1 MILLA
6 LALLAGLTWWLASRR
21 STGRRPDRDVPEP
34 SNGPSPAPVTWVLGS
49 PTGDVALSMI
59 GLSKAY
65 GRGSGQRHALAGLD
79 LVVPTGTVV
88 GLVGRNGAGKT
99 TALRCALGLVRPDAG
114 TCRVLGADSA
124 RDLDRVI
131 DRVGAL
137 IETPGLAAGLSGRQN
152 LATLARVGRLG
163 PSDVARAL
171 ASTGLSERAD
181 DPVATYSL
189 GMRQRLGIA
198 TALLRD
204 PELLILDEPANGLD
218 PAGIADIRRLLSE
231 LTGEG
236 RTIVVSSHIL
246 DEVERTCDRIAV
258 IDAGRCLA
266 VGPVQEVLAIAGA
279 GTLTVRVDDQ
289 GVAQR
294 ALASAG
300 IPTTT
305 TVGGLQVAIRD
316 ADAGRVADVLA
327 DQRIRV
333 TELRHDR
340 PSLEDVFLG
349 LVAHHEHGDADD

>member
-6 LALLAGLTWWLASRR
+6 LALLAGLTWWLTSRR
-21 STGRRPDRDVPEP
+21 PTKRQPGAEVPDP
-34 SNGPSPAPVTWVLGS
+34 SSGPSPIPATWVLGS
-49 PTGDVALSMI
+49 PTGNAALSMD

-65 GRGSGQRHALAGLD
+65 GRGSGRRHALAGLD
-79 LVVPTGTVV
+79 LVVPTGTVL

-99 TALRCALGLVRPDAG
+99 TALRCALGLVHPDAG
-114 TCRVLGADSA
+114 TCRVLGADST

-131 DRVGAL
+131 NRVGAL
-137 IETPGLAAGLSGRQN
+137 IETPGLTAGLSGRQN

-163 PSDVARAL
+163 PAEVTRAL
-171 ASTGLSERAD
+171 ASTGLCERAD

-198 TALLRD
+198 AALLRD

-218 PAGIADIRRLLSE
+218 PAGIADLRRLLGE
-231 LTGEG
+231 LTGQG

-246 DEVERTCDRIAV
+246 EEVERTCDRIAV

-266 VGPVQEVLAIAGA
+266 IGPVEEVLAIAGA
-279 GTLTVRVDDQ
+279 GTLTVRVDDT
-289 GVAQR
+289 GAAER
-294 ALASAG
+294 ALAAAG

-305 TVGGLQVAIRD
+305 TVGGLQVATRD

-349 LVAHHEHGDADD
+349 LVRHHEHGDADD